1 MEEKYTEVEVEVTFR
16 TTIEVPEDIAHDRDL
31 IEDFAQEFGS
41 TEESLSTGD
50 VDIDISR
57 WWYRDEDGHLQTH
70 T

>member
-1 MEEKYTEVEVEVTFR
+1 MEEKYVEVEVEVTFR

>member
-31 IEDFAQEFGS
+31 IGDFAQEFGS

>member
-1 MEEKYTEVEVEVTFR
+1 MEEKYVEVEVEVTFR
-16 TTIEVPEDIAHDRDL
+16 TTIEVPEDIATSQDL
-31 IEDFAQEFGS
+31 IEEYALQYGS
-41 TEESLSTGD
+41 SEEALASGD